1 MSVLC
6 EVMSG
11 KMSHSLY
18 TIGNTAAVDI
28 SVNVSE
34 DLQLIL
40 EGHCFVC
47 LQSPVTS
54 CRVSY
59 VTHQAYTLACSHA
72 GYWRGWRPV

>member
-1 MSVLC
+1 MSVLY

-28 SVNVSE
+28 SGNVSE

-40 EGHCFVC
+40 EDHCFVC
-47 LQSPVTS
+47 LQSPVIS

-59 VTHQAYTLACSHA
+59 VIHQAYTLACSHA
-72 GYWRGWRPV
+72 GCWRG

>member
-1 MSVLC
+1 MNVLC

-18 TIGNTAAVDI
+18 TLGNIEAVSI

-40 EGHCFVC
+40 EGHYFVC
-47 LQSPVTS
+47 VQSPITS
-54 CRVSY
+54 CRVCY
-59 VTHQAYTLACSHA
+59 VIHQAYTLACSHA
-72 GYWRGWRPV
+72 GCWRG